1 MEYIFDHKLN
11 ILGFWRYLS
20 KKRKKQLFGIILLS
34 LLSGLSEL
42 LTISSILPFIAVI
55 SSPNTLSN
63 YQISIFL
70 SKLLS
75 IPLNEEIYFYI
86 VAFFV
91 ISIILSTFLRLL
103 NIRMSLKIA
112 ALIGTDLNVK
122 IFSNVIYQEY
132 FYHIN
137 TNSSEIIAAN
147 IKYIGDAVRGITS
160 ALNLVSN
167 VILSILISIGII
179 FINPKLTFI
188 LISILSLIYFLIGK
202 NLNRRITTNSKK
214 IALNSEKKIKLIQE
228 SLGSIRSILLESN
241 QKIYV
246 NQIKDFDNII
256 RDNSAKNEFIA
267 EFPRYA
273 IECIILVLIAFVCL
287 LTFKNENID
296 NSSILVLLGSFALG
310 LQRLLP
316 NIQRVYSS
324 WANLRGSTADIEYVL
339 KMLDLTPINKTKTKT
354 KSEPILFKKSI
365 KLDSIYFN
373 YNNQE
378 RSIISNLNFE
388 IFKGQKIGIIG
399 KTGSGK
405 TTTADLIMGL
415 LKPSLGKIY
424 VDGKDIH
431 DCYYPERIQ
440 RWMNTISHVPQNIF
454 LTDGTIKGNIAFGI
468 KDNLIS
474 FSKVK
479 EAAKKAQIHDF
490 IESLENGYSTVIGE
504 RGIKLSGGQRQR
516 IGIARALFKES
527 EIIIFDEATSAL
539 DNKTELS
546 LMKCINNIS
555 KNITIIS
562 IAHRHSTLKN
572 CDKIISIEKGSIISV
587 YEPKDIL

>member
-1 MEYIFDHKLN
+1 MDYIFDYKLN
-11 ILGFWRYLS
+11 ILGFWSYLS
-20 KKRKKQLFGIILLS
+20 KKRKKQLFGIIVLS
-34 LLSGLSEL
+34 LISGLSEL
-42 LTISSILPFIAVI
+42 LTISSILPFLAVI

-70 SKLLS
+70 SNLLS

-86 VAFFV
+86 VVFFV
-91 ISIILSTFLRLL
+91 ISIIFSTFLRLL

-132 FYHIN
+132 SYHIN

-147 IKYIGDAVRGITS
+147 TEYIGRAVRGITS

-167 VILSILISIGII
+167 AILSILIFIGII

-188 LISILSLIYFLIGK
+188 LISILSLIYFFIGK
-202 NLNRRITTNSKK
+202 NLNKRITTNSKK
-214 IALNSEKKIKLIQE
+214 IVLASSKKIKLIQE

-241 QKIYV
+241 QKPYS
-246 NQIKDFDNII
+246 NQIKDFDRII

-287 LTFKNENID
+287 LTFKNKNID
-296 NSSILVLLGSFALG
+296 NSTILVLLGSFALG

-324 WANLRGSTADIEYVL
+324 WANLRASTGDIEYVL
-339 KMLDLTPINKTKTKT
+339 KILGLLTINKSKR

-373 YNNQE
+373 YNDKGQN
-378 RSIISNLNFE
+378 IISNLNFE

-431 DCYYPERIQ
+431 DGDYPERIQ
-440 RWMNTISHVPQNIF
+440 RWMKTISHVPQNIF
-454 LTDGTIKGNIAFGI
+454 LTDGTIKENIAFGI

-474 FSKVK
+474 LSKVK
-479 EAAKKAQIHDF
+479 EAAKKAQIHEF
-490 IESLENGYSTVIGE
+490 IESSENGYSTVIGE

-516 IGIARALFKES
+516 IGIARALYKES

-546 LMKCINNIS
+546 LMKCIDNIS

-572 CDKIISIEKGSIISV
+572 CDKIISIENGSIISV
-587 YEPKDIL
+587 HEAKDIL

>member
-1 MEYIFDHKLN
+1 MFNSDLS
-11 ILGFWRYLS
+11 ILGFWSYLS
-20 KKRKKQLFGIILLS
+20 KKRKKQIFGIIFLS
-34 LLSGLSEL
+34 LISGLSEL
-42 LTISSILPFIAVI
+42 LTISSLLPFLAVI

-63 YQISIFL
+63 YKISIFL

-86 VAFFV
+86 LVFFV

-103 NIRMSLKIA
+103 NISMNLKIA
-112 ALIGTDLNVK
+112 ALIGTDLNIK
-122 IFSNVIYQEY
+122 IFSNIIYQEY

-147 IKYIGDAVRGITS
+147 TKYIGDAVRGITS

-188 LISILSLIYFLIGK
+188 LISILSLIYFFIGK

-214 IALNSEKKIKLIQE
+214 IALASGKKIKLIQE

-241 QKIYV
+241 QNIYV

-256 RDNSAKNEFIA
+256 RKNSAKNEFIA

-324 WANLRGSTADIEYVL
+324 WANLRASTADIEYVL
-339 KMLDLTPINKTKTKT
+339 KMLDLKVINKTKTRN
-354 KSEPILFKKSI
+354 EPILFKKSI
-365 KLDSIYFN
+365 RLDSIYFN
-373 YNNQE
+373 YNNQG

-431 DCYYPERIQ
+431 HRDYPDRIQ
-440 RWMNTISHVPQNIF
+440 RWMNNISHVPQNIF
-454 LTDGTIKGNIAFGI
+454 LTDGTIKENIAFGI
-468 KDNLIS
+468 EDNLIS

-479 EAAKKAQIHDF
+479 EAAKKAQIHEF

-516 IGIARALFKES
+516 IGIARALYKES

-546 LMKCINNIS
+546 LMKCIDNIS

-572 CDKIISIEKGSIISV
+572 CDKIISIENGSIVSV
-587 YEPKDIL
+587 HEPKDIL